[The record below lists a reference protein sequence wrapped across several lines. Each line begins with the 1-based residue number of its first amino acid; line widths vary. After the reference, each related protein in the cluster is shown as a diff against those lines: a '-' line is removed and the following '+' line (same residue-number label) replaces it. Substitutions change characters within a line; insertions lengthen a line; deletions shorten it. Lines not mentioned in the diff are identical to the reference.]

1 MICCAVP
8 NEAAERL
15 GLPFAHDVL
24 EAAGVGVRDHV
35 IPYDRKN
42 RSSFSLWVNHAS
54 TFTGITDNDRATT
67 INAIADQVKRAL
79 AGEETRFFDEFRLPG
94 HVPILRGADGL
105 LARRCGQTELSLV
118 LAQMAGITPAIV
130 VCEMLDDESGMA
142 LRKDG
147 CAGLRRGARDTIPR
161 GARGRGALARPGD
174 LQRLGRTGRSII
186 SRLRPSLGVYALYC
200 PFLSQ
205 LHKYEAARWRAGQN
219 QEERSM
225 PTNQPATEQKFRP
238 IRTARRDHAQIDYLV
253 GLLSDDNPGNRW
265 KAAQALGRVQDP
277 AAVEALLQALYD
289 DDWRVQQK
297 AIWALGCDRR
307 FPGDPSAAS
316 ALH

>member
-1 MICCAVP
+1 MIDEALAALRDGRFILLYDFDNREGETDFAIRADAVTPAHLRQMRKDGGGLICCAVP
-8 NEAAERL
+8 HEAAERL
-15 GLPFAHDVL
+15 SLPFAHDVL

-105 LARRCGQTELSLV
+105 ITRRCGQTELSLV

-142 LRKDG
+142 LRKAD
-147 CAGLRRGARDTIPR
+147 
-161 GARGRGALARPGD
+161 ALAYGEAH
-174 LQRLGRTGRSII
+174 GI
-186 SRLRPSLGVYALYC
+186 
-200 PFLSQ
+200 PFL
-205 LHKYEAARWRAGQN
+205 EGREVAERWTG
-219 QEERSM
+219 
-225 PTNQPATEQKFRP
+225 
-238 IRTARRDHAQIDYLV
+238 
-253 GLLSDDNPGNRW
+253 
-265 KAAQALGRVQDP
+265 P
-277 AAVEALLQALYD
+277 AACS
-289 DDWRVQQK
+289 
-297 AIWALGCDRR
+297 G
-307 FPGDPSAAS
+307 SAAS
-316 ALH
+316 AAR

>member
-1 MICCAVP
+1 MIDEALAALRDGRFILLYDFDNREGETDFAIRADAVTPAHLRQMRKDGGGLICCAVP

-105 LARRCGQTELSLV
+105 LARRCGQTDS
-118 LAQMAGITPAIV
+118 
-130 VCEMLDDESGMA
+130 
-142 LRKDG
+142 
-147 CAGLRRGARDTIPR
+147 
-161 GARGRGALARPGD
+161 
-174 LQRLGRTGRSII
+174 
-186 SRLRPSLGVYALYC
+186 PSC
-200 PFLSQ
+200 
-205 LHKYEAARWRAGQN
+205 
-219 QEERSM
+219 
-225 PTNQPATEQKFRP
+225 
-238 IRTARRDHAQIDYLV
+238 
-253 GLLSDDNPGNRW
+253 
-265 KAAQALGRVQDP
+265 
-277 AAVEALLQALYD
+277 
-289 DDWRVQQK
+289 
-297 AIWALGCDRR
+297 
-307 FPGDPSAAS
+307 
-316 ALH
+316 